1 MYRSERKK
9 SITLILASGSTRR
22 DTAIINDRKE
32 VGKCLKSET

>member
-1 MYRSERKK
+1 MIFIVNGLS
-9 SITLILASGSTRR
+9 RR